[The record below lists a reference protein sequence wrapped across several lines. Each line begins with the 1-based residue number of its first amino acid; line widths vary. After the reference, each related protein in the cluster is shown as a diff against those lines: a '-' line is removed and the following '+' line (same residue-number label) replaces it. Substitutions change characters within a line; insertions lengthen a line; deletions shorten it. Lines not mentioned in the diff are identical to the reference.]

1 MFLKSME
8 IFGFKSFADRTNI
21 LFEQGITVIVGP
33 NGCGKSN
40 IVDSAKWV
48 LGEKQAKNIRG
59 DKMEDVIFTGTE
71 HRKPLSLAEVSLTID
86 NSQRVLNFDSESVTV
101 TRRVFRDGESEY
113 LINKS
118 PVRLKDIDQ
127 LFMDTGIGK
136 SSYSV
141 MEQGRIDMI
150 LSSRAEDRRYIFE
163 EAAGISRFKVQKR
176 ESLKKLEDT
185 GENLERINDII
196 HEIEREK
203 DLKAKQAEKTKTYL
217 KLKAELEKND
227 IRLSALKFRDLAKRL
242 EKLKMNRDKLHSESA
257 DISTRISSIS
267 RENDED
273 EKLKNEIQLAL
284 LELEKKIHTYRIRVE
299 DIDDKREK
307 NRAMIAENREHRERL
322 VAEIDERRRHYA
334 TIIAEK
340 ERLTKSGVEIAA
352 KIEED
357 RRQLKNFFD
366 LRKRKIE
373 TIHANRD
380 RIEGNKAS
388 IHDREAE
395 LKRLRDDLEK
405 VIKEL
410 IEAIDARKEE
420 LRESENDRA
429 RVRSGI
435 HERLDH
441 LGKVLSEIEKVLH
454 SGDSGRVEELIS
466 SIEYNALVEEFKRF
480 ETFEDGFRSLLFD
493 EGGVHAKKEHIDG
506 EIAARTELIENLRK
520 ENGSLDEQIST
531 LQSELDDVNEMI
543 TRIEKDLSRND
554 NEKEWIEKHVQTLDR
569 QIADIVRNIEN
580 VQNDIRRSE
589 EKVEA
594 LQKEIKEWEDRLI
607 EFNERTENLRKRIEE
622 STARRNEIEK
632 KMLSRRESS
641 HKDTAQLQEINDRI
655 TDAEKKIVEAEFKLS
670 QVTEYVW
677 IEYEKKSDEL
687 ERIKVDE
694 IELDSI
700 QSTIQKVKSQ
710 IQSLGPINNLAI
722 EEFNDLKKRFDYYIA
737 QKEDIEKARED
748 ILAVIADINKTSVEL
763 FLETFEKIRV
773 NFAEIFRQLFEGG
786 NAEIELSEPEAMLES
801 GIEITVRPPGK
812 KPKSISLLSGGERTM
827 TAIALLFATYMVK
840 PSPFCFLDE
849 IDAALD
855 EENVGRFLKMMKQF
869 SQKTQFVMITHN
881 KKTMSIGSSIY
892 GITMEEAGISKIVSM
907 KLERSPALNRQQET
921 QQ

>member
-8 IFGFKSFADRTNI
+8 IFGFKSFADRTTI
-21 LFEQGITVIVGP
+21 LFEQGITVVVGP

-86 NSQRVLNFDSESVTV
+86 NTQRVLDFDSESVTV

-176 ESLKKLEDT
+176 ESLRKLEDT

-203 DLKAKQAEKTKTYL
+203 ELKAKQAEKTKTYL
-217 KLKAELEKND
+217 KLKSELEKND
-227 IRLSALKFRDLAKRL
+227 IRLSALKYRELSKRL
-242 EKLKMNRDKLHSESA
+242 EKLKATREKLHSDSA
-257 DISTRISSIS
+257 EISARISSVS

-307 NRAMIAENREHRERL
+307 NRSMIAENREHRERL

-334 TIIAEK
+334 SIITEK

-366 LRKRKIE
+366 LRKRKID

-380 RIEGNKAS
+380 RIDANKSA
-388 IHDREAE
+388 IHDREGA
-395 LKRLRDDLEK
+395 LKKLRDDLEK

-410 IEAIDARKEE
+410 IEAIDTRKEE
-420 LRESENDRA
+420 LRESENERTQVRGSIHRRLELLGDVLASA
-429 RVRSGI
+429 REAVSSGNLP
-435 HERLDH
+435 RTT
-441 LGKVLSEIEKVLH
+441 
-454 SGDSGRVEELIS
+454 ELLS
-466 SIEYNALVEEFKRF
+466 SIEYDALVTEFNRF

-493 EGGVHAKKEHIDG
+493 EGGVHAKKEHIDR
-506 EIAARTELIENLRK
+506 EIEVCTSTIENMRK
-520 ENGSLDEQIST
+520 ENSALDAEIAT

-554 NEKEWIEKHVQTLDR
+554 NEKEWIEKHVQSLDR
-569 QIADIVRNIEN
+569 QIADLVRNIEN

-589 EKVEA
+589 EKAEA
-594 LQKEIKEWEDRLI
+594 LQNEIKEWEDRLV
-607 EFNERTENLRKRIEE
+607 EFNERTEALKKRIEE
-622 STARRNEIEK
+622 STARRSEIEQ

-641 HKDTAQLQEINDRI
+641 HKDTAQLQELNDKI
-655 TDAEKKIVEAEFKLS
+655 TEIEKKFVEAEFKIS
-670 QVTEYVW
+670 QIAEYVW
-677 IEYEKKSDEL
+677 IEYEKKADEL
-687 ERIKVDE
+687 ARTKVDE
-694 IELDSI
+694 IELDTI
-700 QSTIQKVKSQ
+700 QSTIQKVKSSV
-710 IQSLGPINNLAI
+710 QSLGPINNLAI
-722 EEFNDLKKRFDYYIA
+722 EEFNDLKKRFDYYIS
-737 QKEDIEKARED
+737 QKEDIEKARAD
-748 ILAVIADINKTSVEL
+748 ILAVIGDINKTSVEL
-763 FLETFEKIRV
+763 FLETFQQIRI

-786 NAEIELSEPEAMLES
+786 SAEIELSEPEAMLES

-869 SQKTQFVMITHN
+869 SQKTQFIMITHN

-907 KLERSPALNRQQET
+907 KLERTTSAT
-921 QQ
+921 

>member
-1 MFLKSME
+1 ME
-8 IFGFKSFADRTNI
+8 IFGFKSFADRTSI
-21 LFEQGITVIVGP
+21 LFEQGITVVVGP

-217 KLKAELEKND
+217 KLKSELEKND
-227 IRLSALKFRDLAKRL
+227 IRLSALKYRDLAKRL
-242 EKLKMNRDKLHSESA
+242 EKLSATREKLHTESA
-257 DISTRISSIS
+257 EVSSRISSVS

-273 EKLKNEIQLAL
+273 EKLKNEIQLEL
-284 LELEKKIHTYRIRVE
+284 LELEKKIHTYRVRVE
-299 DIDDKREK
+299 DFDEKCEK
-307 NRAMIAENREHRERL
+307 NRVMIGENREHRERL
-322 VAEIDERRRHYA
+322 IAEIDERRRHYA
-334 TIIAEK
+334 SIIAEK
-340 ERLTKSGVEIAA
+340 ERHTKSGIEIAA

-380 RIEGNKAS
+380 KIESNRAS
-388 IHDREAE
+388 IQDREAE

-420 LRESENDRA
+420 LRESENERTL
-429 RVRSGI
+429 VRGSI
-435 HERLDH
+435 HGRLEK
-441 LGKVLSEIEKVLH
+441 LGTMLADAGAALD
-454 SGDSGRVEELIS
+454 SGDTVRAAELIS
-466 SIEYNALVEEFKRF
+466 AIEYHELVDEFSKF

-493 EGGVHAKKEHIDG
+493 EGGVHAKKEHIDA
-506 EIAARTELIENLRK
+506 EIESRTTLIENLRA
-520 ENGSLDEQIST
+520 ENSSLDQQIAT

-554 NEKEWIEKHVQTLDR
+554 NEKEWIEKHVQSLDR
-569 QIADIVRNIEN
+569 QIADIVRNIDN

-589 EKVEA
+589 EKVLA
-594 LQKEIKEWEDRLI
+594 LQNEIKDWETRLV
-607 EFNERTENLRKRIEE
+607 EFNERTENLRKRIDE
-622 STARRNEIEK
+622 SISRRNEIEK

-641 HKDTAQLQEINDRI
+641 HRDTAQLQEINDRI
-655 TDAEKKIVEAEFKLS
+655 TDLEKKFVETEFKISQIVEN
-670 QVTEYVW
+670 VW
-677 IEYEKKSDEL
+677 IEYEKKADDLSK
-687 ERIKVDE
+687 IKVDE
-694 IELDSI
+694 IELDGI
-700 QSTIQKVKSQ
+700 NSTIQKVKSQ

-722 EEFNDLKKRFDYYIA
+722 EEFNDLKKRFDYYIG
-737 QKEDIEKARED
+737 QKEDIERARAD

-786 NAEIELSEPEAMLES
+786 SAEIELSEPEAMLES
-801 GIEITVRPPGK
+801 GIEVTVRPPGK

-869 SQKTQFVMITHN
+869 AQKTQFIMITHN

-907 KLERSPALNRQQET
+907 KLERSSSPPSAQE
-921 QQ
+921 